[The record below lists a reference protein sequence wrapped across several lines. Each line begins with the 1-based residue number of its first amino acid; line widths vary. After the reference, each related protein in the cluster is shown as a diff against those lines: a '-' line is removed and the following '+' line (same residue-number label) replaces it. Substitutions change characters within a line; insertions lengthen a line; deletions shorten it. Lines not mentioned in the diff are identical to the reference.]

1 MDAVEIVSELAL
13 KARAA
18 ARTLSTT
25 NGAER
30 KAALY
35 AIAAAIEARSAEI
48 LKAKTETETEQ
59 DIILTA
65 EDLRKLSPLD
75 WARYGTNRIAYLRPV
90 MVNNQ
95 RSVAIHAADGTQI
108 GAAPDYALAAAA
120 IFQHG
125 MGVALVH

>member
-1 MDAVEIVSELAL
+1 MEHFQAKWTHLATR
-13 KARAA
+13 KMRPKIPGRQNRASYQRRA
-18 ARTLSTT
+18 KDKIMSNQEEFDT
-25 NGAER
+25 EP
-30 KAALY
+30 
-35 AIAAAIEARSAEI
+35 EA
-48 LKAKTETETEQ
+48 EQ
-59 DIILTA
+59 DIILT
-65 EDLRKLSPLD
+65 EPDLRQLSPLD

>member
-1 MDAVEIVSELAL
+1 MNDHEDFD
-13 KARAA
+13 
-18 ARTLSTT
+18 
-25 NGAER
+25 N
-30 KAALY
+30 
-35 AIAAAIEARSAEI
+35 
-48 LKAKTETETEQ
+48 ETETEQ

-65 EDLRKLSPLD
+65 EVLRQLSPLD
-75 WARYGTNRIAYLRPV
+75 WARYGANRIAYMRPV

-108 GAAPDYALAAAA
+108 GAAPDYALGAAA

>member
-1 MDAVEIVSELAL
+1 MEHFQDKWNHLATRKMRPNIL
-13 KARAA
+13 RRHFSASHQGRAKDK
-18 ARTLSTT
+18 TMSDQ
-25 NGAER
+25 E
-30 KAALY
+30 
-35 AIAAAIEARSAEI
+35 EFD
-48 LKAKTETETEQ
+48 TETETEQ

-90 MVNNQ
+90 MLNNQ

>member
-1 MDAVEIVSELAL
+1 MSDQEEF
-13 KARAA
+13 
-18 ARTLSTT
+18 
-25 NGAER
+25 E
-30 KAALY
+30 
-35 AIAAAIEARSAEI
+35 
-48 LKAKTETETEQ
+48 TETETEQ

-65 EDLRKLSPLD
+65 EALRKLSPLD

-108 GAAPDYALAAAA
+108 GAAPDNALAAAA

-125 MGVALVH
+125 MGVALVHDTDVEVARTQAKLAASRVRPRGA